1 MAQPAVARRRKASSD
16 EANIPVDDPRRKLL
30 PTPRAKEIPASAS
43 ALSPQRV
50 RRLATRAVYFLVYL
64 VVQALFSVYIRARRA
79 YHAVAYAANA
89 TLYHHHRSPEYI
101 ARDAAGL
108 SKRPRHLSV
117 VLTLGDETRLGP
129 ELERLVDEAAELAA
143 WSASAGIPV
152 LSVYERTG
160 ILKKYLP
167 QVHQHVVQK
176 FTTYFGRNHPG
187 LTVTAPDQDSIE
199 TLGPLG
205 RRAADA
211 AGDDHD
217 HDSDH
222 DSVDA
227 PPSFA
232 RHMQLTFISSADGR
246 DALVDLTRTF
256 AEMRQHGKIRP
267 DQIQPDV
274 IDTELV
280 EGIVS
285 EPDLLVIFGPH
296 IKLDGY
302 PPWQL
307 RLTEIYCLQDNE
319 GVGYQVFLRALQNFA
334 RAEMRKG
341 R

>member
-16 EANIPVDDPRRKLL
+16 EANIPVDDPRRVRATHPSSRICAPLIDSPQKLL

-160 ILKKYLP
+160 EWLGVVP
-167 QVHQHVVQK
+167 APWFFQVQTLTSSSQASSK
-176 FTTYFGRNHPG
+176 STSPRCTSTSCKSSPPTLAATTP
-187 LTVTAPDQDSIE
+187 ASQ
-199 TLGPLG
+199 
-205 RRAADA
+205 
-211 AGDDHD
+211 
-217 HDSDH
+217 
-222 DSVDA
+222 
-227 PPSFA
+227 
-232 RHMQLTFISSADGR
+232 
-246 DALVDLTRTF
+246 
-256 AEMRQHGKIRP
+256 
-267 DQIQPDV
+267 
-274 IDTELV
+274 
-280 EGIVS
+280 
-285 EPDLLVIFGPH
+285 
-296 IKLDGY
+296 
-302 PPWQL
+302 
-307 RLTEIYCLQDNE
+307 
-319 GVGYQVFLRALQNFA
+319 
-334 RAEMRKG
+334 
-341 R
+341 